1 MKTFLAIFTA
11 TPAKLDDWNRLEPS
25 VRADRDQRALAA
37 WRDWATEHAAAIVD
51 VGSPLGLTKRVSA
64 TGITDTRVNAAGYV
78 IIRADSHDAAARMF
92 VNHPHFTLLPGD
104 AVEIL
109 ECLPLP
115 GGD

>member
-1 MKTFLAIFTA
+1 
-11 TPAKLDDWNRLEPS
+11 
-25 VRADRDQRALAA
+25 
-37 WRDWATEHAAAIVD
+37 
-51 VGSPLGLTKRVSA
+51 
-64 TGITDTRVNAAGYV
+64 
-78 IIRADSHDAAARMF
+78 MF